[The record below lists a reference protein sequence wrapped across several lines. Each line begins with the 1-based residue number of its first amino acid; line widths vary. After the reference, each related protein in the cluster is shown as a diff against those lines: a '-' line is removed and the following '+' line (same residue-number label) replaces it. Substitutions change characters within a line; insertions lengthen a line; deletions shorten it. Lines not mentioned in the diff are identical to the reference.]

1 MLLLI
6 DNFDSFTYNI
16 VQAFQSLTVD
26 VKVVRNN
33 QSIPKIDIKYLV
45 IGPGPGTPSGAGIS
59 KLLIKE
65 YSGKIPILGIC
76 LGHQAIGEVFGA
88 KTVCAHA
95 PMHGKLST
103 LSHTGQGIFKNIPQ
117 QVQVTRYHSLVLDPK
132 TFPDQL
138 ERTAHTEDGEIMGI
152 QHKEHPTFGV
162 QFHPES
168 ILSDHGLEILKRFL
182 SH

>member
-16 VQAFQSLTVD
+16 VQAFQSLSVD

-33 QSIPKIDIKYLV
+33 QSVPKIDIEYLV

-59 KLLIKE
+59 KSLIQE
-65 YSGKIPILGIC
+65 YSGKVPILGIC

-88 KTVCAHA
+88 KTVFGKA

-103 LSHTGQGIFKNIPQ
+103 LSHTGQGVFQNIPQ
-117 QVQVTRYHSLVLDPK
+117 NIQVTRYHSLVLDPK
-132 TFPDQL
+132 TFPGCL

-152 QHKEHPTFGV
+152 QHKEDPTYGV

-168 ILSDHGLEILKRFL
+168 ILSDNGLKILNRFL